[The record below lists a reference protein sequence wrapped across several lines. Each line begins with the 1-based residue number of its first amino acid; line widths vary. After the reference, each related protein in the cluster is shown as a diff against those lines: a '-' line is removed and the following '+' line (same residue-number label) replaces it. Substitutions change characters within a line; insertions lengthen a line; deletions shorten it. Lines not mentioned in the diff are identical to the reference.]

1 MGFWEAF
8 FLGAQIGAYLTAAGV
23 GIVNSP
29 AYQEWQDKQ
38 EQEQT
43 RDVYVYDTA
52 DGITT
57 AADVG
62 DVPETV
68 VCEK

>member
-8 FLGAQIGAYLTAAGV
+8 LLGAQIGAYLTAAGV

-29 AYQEWQDKQ
+29 AYQQYQ
-38 EQEQT
+38 TEQEQKQ
-43 RDVYVYDTA
+43 DVYVYASA
-52 DGITT
+52 DDITT

-68 VCEK
+68 VSEK

>member
-8 FLGAQIGAYLTAAGV
+8 LLGAQIGAYLTAAGV

-29 AYQEWQDKQ
+29 TYQELQDKQ
-38 EQEQT
+38 EQT
-43 RDVYVYDTA
+43 RNVYVYDTA